1 MSSLPIKKIY
11 CDTKFRRFDS
21 KSTSDFKIDLPQ
33 TIKLPDN
40 CVCYIDDVSIPRT
53 WYTVEYNVNDK
64 LYFRLTYNI
73 NTTIDHIITLDSKD
87 YNGAQFTSEVQSKIT
102 AITAGAVTSCVYDSQ
117 SRKMSVSVNNQ
128 DIKFFTDEELLN
140 VNSLWGGSSF
150 DVNNLSSGNELLTN
164 VFTNVVGNTA
174 NPAKYY
180 LNLTPVRNIYMR
192 SPNISSF
199 NTIGCNGES
208 SVIKKIP
215 VNAAP
220 GEMIT
225 SFITS
230 STDFIPCN
238 SLTLKTVE
246 IQLHDVHGNPIPLH
260 GSNWSFSI
268 LFDLMNSD
276 Q

>member
-1 MSSLPIKKIY
+1 
-11 CDTKFRRFDS
+11 
-21 KSTSDFKIDLPQ
+21 
-33 TIKLPDN
+33 
-40 CVCYIDDVSIPRT
+40 
-53 WYTVEYNVNDK
+53 
-64 LYFRLTYNI
+64 
-73 NTTIDHIITLDSKD
+73 
-87 YNGAQFTSEVQSKIT
+87 
-102 AITAGAVTSCVYDSQ
+102 
-117 SRKMSVSVNNQ
+117 MSVSVNNH
-128 DIKFFTDEELLN
+128 DINFFTDEELVN

-164 VFTNVVGNTA
+164 VFPNVVGNTA
-174 NPAKYY
+174 SPAKYY

-220 GEMIT
+220 GEMIS

-238 SLTLKTVE
+238 SLTLETIE

-268 LFDLMNSD
+268 LFDVMNSD

>member
-1 MSSLPIKKIY
+1 
-11 CDTKFRRFDS
+11 
-21 KSTSDFKIDLPQ
+21 
-33 TIKLPDN
+33 
-40 CVCYIDDVSIPRT
+40 
-53 WYTVEYNVNDK
+53 
-64 LYFRLTYNI
+64 
-73 NTTIDHIITLDSKD
+73 
-87 YNGAQFTSEVQSKIT
+87 
-102 AITAGAVTSCVYDSQ
+102 
-117 SRKMSVSVNNQ
+117 
-128 DIKFFTDEELLN
+128 
-140 VNSLWGGSSF
+140 
-150 DVNNLSSGNELLTN
+150 
-164 VFTNVVGNTA
+164 
-174 NPAKYY
+174 
-180 LNLTPVRNIYMR
+180 MR

-220 GEMIT
+220 SEMIT

-238 SLTLKTVE
+238 SLTLKTIEV
-246 IQLHDVHGNPIPLH
+246 QLHDVHGNLIPLH